1 MNHVTLSVRLLML
14 AVVNVGVIAA
24 SHVQIATHLDHTIG
38 LTSKHRMMKP
48 GVDALYKSL
57 GRVRIWR
64 CAPPKIWRSAT
75 TLWKSAQAQAV

>member
-38 LTSKHRMMKP
+38 LLFRRFLTRDMNVLRKTFVPWLNTSP
-48 GVDALYKSL
+48 IS
-57 GRVRIWR
+57 
-64 CAPPKIWRSAT
+64 APT
-75 TLWKSAQAQAV
+75 QAGLLTSY